1 MIMII
6 FSKQVSLYVLKKHYK
21 IIRKVYLSKEID
33 KKLFSQFARLN
44 VEIIKLDNKKAQAM
58 ARGGNHQGIL
68 LEIDDIELPNE
79 ISKDSKFIVVL
90 DKVTDIGNIG
100 SIIRSSLSLGVDE
113 VVISGVRG
121 TSVEGIIRTSM
132 GAFFDIKVSLIENS
146 DSLINYLGQNKFMCY
161 GADSKGND
169 TKGLLKKDTKALFV
183 GNEHD
188 GLSGKIL
195 RKMDEVLSINM
206 QNDFDS
212 LNVAC
217 ATSILI
223 DRLNRVG

>member
-1 MIMII
+1 MII
-6 FSKQVSLYVLKKHYK
+6 FSKQVSMYVLQKHSK
-21 IIRKVYLSKEID
+21 IIQKVFLSKELD
-33 KKLFSQFARLN
+33 KKIFGQFARLK
-44 VEIIKLDNKKAQAM
+44 VDIVKIDNKKAQSM
-58 ARGGNHQGIL
+58 ARGGNHQGML
-68 LEIDDIELPNE
+68 LEIEDIELPNA
-79 ISKDSKFIVVL
+79 ISKESKFLVVL

-100 SIIRSSLSLGVDE
+100 SIIRSSLALGVDE

-121 TSVEGIIRTSM
+121 TSIEGIIRTSM

-146 DSLINYLGQNKFMCY
+146 DSLINYLGQNKFVCY

-169 TKGLLKKDTKALFV
+169 TKGLIKKETKALFI
-183 GNEHD
+183 GNEHE

-195 RKMDEVLSINM
+195 RKMDEVLSIKM

-223 DRLNRVG
+223 DRLNRIG

>member
-1 MIMII
+1 MII
-6 FSKQVSLYVLKKHYK
+6 FSKQVSMYVLQKHSK
-21 IIRKVYLSKEID
+21 IIQKVFLSKELD
-33 KKLFSQFARLN
+33 KKIFGQFARLK
-44 VEIIKLDNKKAQAM
+44 VDIVKIDNKKAQSM
-58 ARGGNHQGIL
+58 ARGGNHQGML
-68 LEIDDIELPNE
+68 LEIEDIELPNA
-79 ISKDSKFIVVL
+79 ISKESKFLVVL

-100 SIIRSSLSLGVDE
+100 SIIRSSLALGVDE

-146 DSLINYLGQNKFMCY
+146 DSLINYLGQNKFVCY

-169 TKGLLKKDTKALFV
+169 TKGLIKKETKALFI
-183 GNEHD
+183 GNEHE

-195 RKMDEVLSINM
+195 RKMDEVLSIEM

-223 DRLNRVG
+223 DRLNRIS